1 MERRHQDGRG
11 GVATADRY
19 LELLNGINA
28 NIWES
33 EPLTFRRTFVSG
45 YAESLLGFPLNE
57 WLKPGFWES
66 RLHPEDKD
74 RAVSEAKRKPF
85 VEDSFTMD
93 YRLIAKN
100 DRALCVRDA
109 ITVVRDEGGQPRLI
123 RGVMTDETAL
133 MTATEALRQSEQRLR
148 IMIES
153 AKDYAIITM
162 DLSGEITSW
171 NAGAENVLG
180 YQAPE
185 IIGKDSSIIFTPE
198 DREHGDDVDE
208 RNRALQVGR
217 SINERWHLH
226 KSGRRLWGSGLM
238 MPLRDEKGRNIG
250 VMKIMRDMTEQMRLA
265 EKAKSL
271 NAELELRVSERTA
284 QLESANRELESFSYS
299 VSHDLHAPLRAI
311 DGFSRMLAERD
322 GQRLDD
328 AGREYLDKIRAA
340 SQRMSRLIDDL
351 LDLAHV
357 VRGPMHT
364 EECDL
369 GALARE
375 TAAELASLYPGR
387 DVALTVMPGLAAKAD
402 KLLLGIMLFN
412 LMDNAWKFTSKT
424 PGPAV
429 EVGRLAGTHPVFFVR
444 DNGAGFDMAHGS
456 KLFQDF
462 SRLHDPN
469 DYPGTGIGLATVQRI
484 VRRHGGRIWAEG
496 RPGAGATFYFT
507 LAPEA

>member
-1 MERRHQDGRG
+1 MQT
-11 GVATADRY
+11 ATADRY
-19 LELLNGINA
+19 LEILNGVNA
-28 NIWES
+28 NIWEADPKTLQRS
-33 EPLTFRRTFVSG
+33 FVSR
-45 YAESLLGFPLNE
+45 YAQTLLGFPLDE

-74 RAVSEAKRKPF
+74 RAVSEAKRKPL
-85 VEDSFTMD
+85 VEDAFNMT

-100 DRALCVRDA
+100 DRVFHVRDVVA
-109 ITVVRDEGGQPRLI
+109 VVRGEGGKPQLI

-133 MTATEALRQSEQRLR
+133 YAATEALRNSEQRLR
-148 IMIES
+148 IMLES
-153 AKDYAIITM
+153 AKDYAIFTM

-180 YQAPE
+180 YPAHE
-185 IIGKDSSIIFTPE
+185 IIGTNASIIFTPE

-208 RNRALQVGR
+208 RKRALQVGR
-217 SINERWHLH
+217 SVNERWHLH

-238 MPLRDEKGRNIG
+238 MPLRDEKGRDIG

-265 EKAKSL
+265 EKAKTL

-311 DGFSRMLAERD
+311 DGFSRMLVERD
-322 GQRLDD
+322 GKLLDE
-328 AGREYLDKIRAA
+328 AGRDYLDKIRGA

-375 TAAELASLYPGR
+375 TAKELAPLYPGR
-387 DVALTVMPGLAAKAD
+387 VVALTVMPDLAVRAD
-402 KLLLGIMLFN
+402 RLLLGIMLFN
-412 LMDNAWKFTSKT
+412 LMDNAWKFSSKT
-424 PGPAV
+424 SSPAV
-429 EVGRLAGTHPVFFVR
+429 EVGRLAGAHPVFFVR

-456 KLFQDF
+456 KLFQEF
-462 SRLHDPN
+462 SRLHDPS
-469 DYPGTGIGLATVQRI
+469 DFPGTGIGLATVQRI

-496 RPGAGATFYFT
+496 KPGVGSTFYFT
-507 LAPEA
+507 LSSEP